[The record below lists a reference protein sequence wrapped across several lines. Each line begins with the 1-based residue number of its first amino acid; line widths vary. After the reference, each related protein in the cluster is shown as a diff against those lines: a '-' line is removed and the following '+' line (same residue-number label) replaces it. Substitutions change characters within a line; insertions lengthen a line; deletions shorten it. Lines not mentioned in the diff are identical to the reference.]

1 MKDAHCREAKKAF
14 FRKVCLFWDMCL
26 LGKMGLFRVRGNTP
40 VSVPIYFVQT
50 KKFVQVNRVV
60 LDFLFVYFFQ
70 IKEKLS

>member
-1 MKDAHCREAKKAF
+1 MKDAHCRDPKKAF

-26 LGKMGLFRVRGNTP
+26 LGKMGLFRE

-50 KKFVQVNRVV
+50 KKFVQVNRIV